1 MSQLKPHIVP
11 IYPPNNF
18 LIFEEWFAE
27 NYKGCNTDRELL
39 PFFPCSY
46 WVNNNYAQD
55 RVAYAAAVYNIDQLD
70 KTKKYFVI
78 CQYDDG
84 CLIDFENLGLDVL
97 EFNMSKTNGVML
109 PLICQPHPY
118 KFTGGKKWVCNFVG
132 SKTHPLRDN
141 AEKLKSLDG
150 YFISFEQTPIEAYC
164 KVIYESMFTL
174 CFRGYGLNSFRCAE
188 SVQYGSI
195 PVMISDEFILP
206 SWMNFEDFGVLIKAE
221 DAHRIDEILKA
232 IPIEDVI
239 KKQDKLS
246 EAYENFY
253 SYEANLK
260 HIINYLETECHQRE
274 QV

>member
-1 MSQLKPHIVP
+1 MQSKFTTP
-11 IYPPNNF
+11 ISVAYPPGNQP
-18 LIFEEWFAE
+18 IFEEWFAQ

-55 RVAYAAAVYNIDQLD
+55 RDAFYEAQEFINRLD
-70 KTKKYFVI
+70 RGKKWVI
-78 CQYDDG
+78 INQYDDG
-84 CLIDFENLGLDVL
+84 CLVDFKDLDVL
-97 EFNMSKTNGVML
+97 RFEMSKKDSVML
-109 PLICQPHPY
+109 PLLCQPHPY
-118 KFTGGKKWVCNFVG
+118 KFTGGKKWFCNFVG

-141 AEKLKSLDG
+141 AEKLKNLDG

-164 KVIYESMFTL
+164 KVIYESTFTL

-221 DAHRIDEILKA
+221 DAHRIDEILQA
-232 IPIEDVI
+232 IPTSTII
-239 KKQDKLS
+239 AKQDKLS

-253 SYEANLK
+253 TFESNMR
-260 HIINYLETECHQRE
+260 HIINYLETEYHQRE